1 MSDAVPDPSA
11 PEPAQP
17 GIGDL
22 TAGALV
28 FGSSAAVLVV
38 EIVALRLLAPYLGL
52 TLETST
58 TVIGLALAAIAAGSW
73 AGGRAADRIDPRSAV
88 APLLGVSGVVVALT
102 PFAVRASAEPGSS
115 ALLFLVA
122 AATIVVPGALLSA
135 VTPMVTKLLL
145 HDLDETGTVVGRLSG
160 IGTVGAIVGTVL
172 TGFVLISHV
181 RVSAILVGLGVLLGV
196 AAAAFELRRRGPAVG
211 LLAVGGALLAGG
223 TAGLVPSGCEVE
235 TTYHCATVEAAG
247 SSTGGRLLVL
257 DGLRHSF
264 VDLDDPTY
272 LEFSYTRAYAAAIDT
287 MFPGDGPLRAHH
299 LGAGGVT
306 MPRWLA
312 ATRPGSTSVVSE
324 IDGGVVQLD
333 RDDLGL
339 RTSRALQ
346 VRVEDGRLGMR
357 DVDAGS
363 LDLVVGDAFG
373 GVSVPWHLTTLEMLD
388 EVHRAL
394 DGDGVYV
401 LNLIDHGRLR
411 LARAEARTLQERWS
425 HVAVLGAPAPDSSGP
440 TSTGSPASTDEV
452 EGGNLVM
459 VASQRPLDVDALRA
473 QLDERQVGWTVLSGS
488 ALDRWVG
495 DAPVLTDDYAP
506 VDQLLTTRAGA

>member
-1 MSDAVPDPSA
+1 MTDAADAAEPGHDPA
-11 PEPAQP
+11 TTPPERARPAL
-17 GIGDL
+17 GD
-22 TAGALV
+22 TAAAALV

-73 AGGRAADRIDPRSAV
+73 AGGLAADQVDPRRAL
-88 APLLGVSGVVVALT
+88 APLLAVSGVVIALT
-102 PFAVRASAEPGSS
+102 PFAVRAVADPQSAG
-115 ALLFLVA
+115 LLYLVA
-122 AATIVVPGALLSA
+122 GLTIVVPGALLSA

-145 HDLDETGTVVGRLSG
+145 RDLGETGTVVGRLSG

-172 TGFVLISHV
+172 TGFVLISTV
-181 RVSAILVGLGVLLGV
+181 RVSVILVGLGILLTV
-196 AAAAFELRRRGPAVG
+196 AAALLELRLRGPGFG

-235 TTYHCATVEAAG
+235 TTYHCASVEPAG
-247 SSTGGRLLVL
+247 ATGSGRLLVL

-264 VDLDDPTY
+264 VDLEDPTY
-272 LEFSYTRAYAAAIDT
+272 LEFSYTRGYASVVDA
-287 MFPGDGPLRAHH
+287 MFPEGEALDAHH

-333 RDDLGL
+333 RDELGL
-339 RTSRALQ
+339 RTSDALQ
-346 VRVEDGRLGMR
+346 VRVEDARLGIR
-357 DVDAGS
+357 DVETDS

-373 GVSVPWHLTTLEMLD
+373 GVSVPWHLTTTEMVD
-388 EVHRAL
+388 EVNRVLAA
-394 DGDGVYV
+394 DGVYV
-401 LNLIDHGRLR
+401 LNVIDRGELGF
-411 LARAEARTLQERWS
+411 ARAEVRTLQQRWP
-425 HVAVLGAPAPDSSGP
+425 HVAVLGWPAEGP
-440 TSTGSPASTDEV
+440 GPG
-452 EGGNLVM
+452 GGNIV
-459 VASQRPLDVDALRA
+459 VAASERPIDTDAVRA
-473 QLDERQVGWTVLSGS
+473 GLTERRVGWEVTDG
-488 ALDRWVG
+488 ADLDAWVG

-506 VDQLLTTRAGA
+506 VDQLLTPY

>member
-1 MSDAVPDPSA
+1 MSDAEPVPAPSERAA
-11 PEPAQP
+11 PA
-17 GIGDL
+17 IGGV
-22 TAGALV
+22 TAGVLV

-73 AGGRAADRIDPRSAV
+73 AGGRAADRTDPRRAV
-88 APLLGVSGVVVALT
+88 APLLAVSGVVVALT
-102 PFAVRASAEPGSS
+102 PFAVRAAAEPGSS
-115 ALLFLVA
+115 GLLFLVA

-145 HDLDETGTVVGRLSG
+145 HDLDETGTIVGRLSG

-181 RVSAILVGLGVLLGV
+181 RVSAILVGLGVLLAVG
-196 AAAAFELRRRGPAVG
+196 AALFELRRRGPALG

-235 TTYHCATVEAAG
+235 TTYHCASVEPAG
-247 SSTGGRLLVL
+247 ETTGGRLLVL

-264 VDLDDPTY
+264 VDLDDPTH
-272 LEFSYTRAYAAAIDT
+272 LEFSYTRGYAAVVDA

-339 RTSRALQ
+339 RTGPALQ

-357 DVDAGS
+357 DVAAGS

-394 DGDGVYV
+394 DPDGVYV
-401 LNLIDHGRLR
+401 LNLIDHGRLS
-411 LARAEARTLQERWS
+411 LARAEVRTLQRRWP
-425 HVAVLGAPAPDSSGP
+425 HVVVLGAPAVGAADG
-440 TSTGSPASTDEV
+440 TRV
-452 EGGNLVM
+452 EGGNLVL
-459 VASQRPLDVDALRA
+459 VASRRPVDVASLRAGLAQRDVD
-473 QLDERQVGWTVLSGS
+473 WTVLAGDD
-488 ALDRWVG
+488 LDRWVG

-506 VDQLLTTRAGA
+506 VDQLLTPRAGA